1 MPPRDGPELLAEV
14 LSRLFLSRGWA
25 NTQQRIQIE
34 QAWKQTV
41 GEAVAKQTALGS
53 LKRGVL
59 EVIVSSP
66 ILLQE
71 IANFHK
77 RSYLD
82 GLAKILGGPL
92 VKELRVRMGKI

>member
-25 NTQQRIQIE
+25 NTQQRLQLE

-41 GEAVAKQTALGS
+41 GEAVAKQSALGS

-59 EVIVSSP
+59 EVIVGSP

-77 RSYLD
+77 RAYLD
-82 GLAKILGGPL
+82 SLTRLLGGPL